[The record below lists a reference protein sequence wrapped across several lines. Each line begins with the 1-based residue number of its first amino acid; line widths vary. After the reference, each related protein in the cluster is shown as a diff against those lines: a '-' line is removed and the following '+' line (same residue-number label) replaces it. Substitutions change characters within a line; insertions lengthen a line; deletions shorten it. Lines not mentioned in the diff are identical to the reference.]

1 MPVLSKLSVAAA
13 AGAAAGAA
21 AATGT
26 INIAKGCAGLK
37 ESIDANTE
45 YHKEIQQQMAEN
57 RKGQAVFN
65 NQLAE
70 GLAAAGIY
78 NNLKAEGEGSEAG
91 IQQQMA
97 GFNNQLA
104 EGLAAAGID
113 NNLKAEGEGSE
124 AGIQQQMAGAG
135 FDYNH
140 SPPPKKWFQPSP
152 GYNPK
157 RFITLKGFISIFH

>member
-1 MPVLSKLSVAAA
+1 MGEA
-13 AGAAAGAA
+13 
-21 AATGT
+21 
-26 INIAKGCAGLK
+26 NIAKGCAGLK

-70 GLAAAGIY
+70 GLAAAGI
-78 NNLKAEGEGSEAG
+78 
-91 IQQQMA
+91 
-97 GFNNQLA
+97 
-104 EGLAAAGID
+104 D

-124 AGIQQQMAGAG
+124 AGAG